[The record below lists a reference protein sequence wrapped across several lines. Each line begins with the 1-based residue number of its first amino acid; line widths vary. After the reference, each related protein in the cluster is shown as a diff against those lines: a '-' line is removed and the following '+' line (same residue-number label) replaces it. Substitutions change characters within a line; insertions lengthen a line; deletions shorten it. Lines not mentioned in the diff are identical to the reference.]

1 MCNVIALT
9 VNDRLRERRN
19 IKKKRERGGRIEREK
34 GREMKFLPGALK
46 ATAQQMQES
55 FFGLVSISA
64 Y

>member
-1 MCNVIALT
+1 VCNVIALT

-19 IKKKRERGGRIEREK
+19 IKKREREGEGSK
-34 GREMKFLPGALK
+34 GREMKFLPGAFK
-46 ATAQQMQES
+46 AAAQQMQES

>member
-19 IKKKRERGGRIEREK
+19 IKKRERGGRIEREK
-34 GREMKFLPGALK
+34 GREMKFLPGAFK

-64 Y
+64 C